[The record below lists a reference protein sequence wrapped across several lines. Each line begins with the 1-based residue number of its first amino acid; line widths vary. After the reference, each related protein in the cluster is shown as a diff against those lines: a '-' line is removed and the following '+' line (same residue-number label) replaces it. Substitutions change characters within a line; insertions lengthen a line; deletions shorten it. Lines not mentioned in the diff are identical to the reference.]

1 MSRLIINVDDFGYC
15 SGVNRGIIE
24 SHQNGVLTS
33 TTMMCGMP
41 GFDEAVNLAIE
52 NPKLGVG
59 VHLTLTSGYPVK
71 KDLQTIVAED
81 GKFRS
86 STFYFKENGL

>member
-1 MSRLIINVDDFGYC
+1 
-15 SGVNRGIIE
+15 
-24 SHQNGVLTS
+24 
-33 TTMMCGMP
+33 MMCGMP

-71 KDLQTIVAED
+71 KDLQTIVAEG

-86 STFYFKENGL
+86 STFYFKENGLEKIDWGWEIDPLGFRTTINNI